1 MEGVAQPPVFAQP
14 PRDHSELTVVVRGL
28 AIGGAERDAK

>member
-1 MEGVAQPPVFAQP
+1 VFAQP
-14 PRDHSELTVVVRGL
+14 PRDHSELTVVVRGP